1 MGALLRSVCSAFAT
15 RSGVLRLAA
24 GACVAV
30 LSVAA
35 ALGGE
40 DCPHGEDG
48 KQSSAWWWEYDATAE
63 AVAAC
68 FTGEA
73 AINPSVEAGA
83 DPDTPL
89 FQAARFSLDP
99 AVIRALLDAGAE
111 IRPSVAGT
119 DTTVGDDTALH
130 VAARYNEN
138 PAVMAELVKAWGD
151 HAQDWDEEG
160 AYPLHYAAAFNR
172 NPAVA
177 GVLIEGGAFVDPET
191 RFGRATPLHHALRSN
206 RNPAVLRLLI
216 EAGADVH
223 ARADRDP
230 WDDESRYGDTP
241 LHYAARYGA
250 SPAVVR
256 VLVEAGANVDARNR
270 SGSHP
275 ADWHSDDDEARLDA
289 TGETPL
295 HHAAR
300 YHADPA
306 FVAAL
311 ADAGADVGATGGACL
326 GTPLHYA
333 ARYNPNPAFVEALV
347 AAGADVNARN
357 RPVSRLWLKLDH
369 MNGVTPLHGAA
380 SANLNPAVV
389 EALVGAGAEV
399 DARDADG
406 ATPLHH
412 AAGMNWNPEV
422 LRALAAAG
430 ADVDRAVSFPT
441 DEMGREDRPPDYGL
455 TPLEIAAKFNR
466 NPAVVEVLID
476 AGADEGRMPLRR
488 TAEREARGPGLAGCA
503 R

>member
-1 MGALLRSVCSAFAT
+1 MGALLRSVRAAFAG
-15 RSGVLRLAA
+15 RSGAFRLAT
-24 GACVAV
+24 GACAAV
-30 LSVAA
+30 LPVAL

-40 DCPHGEDG
+40 DCPHGEDDRRA
-48 KQSSAWWWEYDATAE
+48 SARWWEYDATAE

-73 AINPSVEAGA
+73 AINPPVEAGA

-89 FQAARFSLDP
+89 FRAARFSPDP

-177 GVLIEGGAFVDPET
+177 GVLIEAGAFVDPET

-216 EAGADVH
+216 EAGANVH

-230 WDDESRYGDTP
+230 GDDESRYGDTP

-270 SGSHP
+270 NGSHP
-275 ADWHSDDDEARLDA
+275 ADWNSDDDEARLAA

-306 FVAAL
+306 FVETL
-311 ADAGADVGATGGACL
+311 TEAGADVGATGGGRL

-333 ARYNPNPAFVEALV
+333 ARYNPNPGVVEALV
-347 AAGADVNARN
+347 EAGADVNARN
-357 RPVSRLWLKLDH
+357 RPVSRVWRNQDH
-369 MNGVTPLHGAA
+369 MNGVTPLHRAA

-412 AAGMNWNPEV
+412 AAGRNWNPEV
-422 LRALAAAG
+422 VRALAAAG
-430 ADVDRAVSFPT
+430 ADVDTAVSFPG
-441 DEMGREDRPPDYGL
+441 GRDGEGDRPTDYGL
-455 TPLEIAAKFNR
+455 TPLEIAARFNR
-466 NPAVVEVLID
+466 NPAVAEALID
-476 AGADEGRMPLRR
+476 AGADPGAVSGEGRTPPRR
-488 TAEREARGPGLAGCA
+488 TAER
-503 R
+503 